1 MKPNAFR
8 FASSVLLTFGAAFA
22 YSAVSAKEL
31 PGPPNT
37 VVAEQAGASVT
48 LDDLDAFAAT
58 LPDNQRAGF
67 FDSPTRIEGIISRL
81 LIQKQLAKQAQ
92 ESGLANTP
100 IVRRQLELAQEEA
113 LSKARTLQ
121 FRKDLKIPDFSRRA
135 QEDYL
140 ANKQKYVERGILNVQ
155 HILIE
160 AKDRTPPEARA
171 LAETVRKEAVANPAD
186 FDALVAKYSEEEAS
200 AQTKG
205 LVTQAGDDKKYV
217 AEFVHAAKA
226 LKKVGDIS
234 PVVQTPYGFHVLK
247 LVERT
252 PDRTPSF
259 AEVKNS
265 IIEGMRNAYIEEQ
278 MRTFSDGLRNQ
289 PMDASPELVGSL
301 RSRYANDK
309 GDAGAASVAR

>member
-1 MKPNAFR
+1 MNPCVSRLAFPLLLI
-8 FASSVLLTFGAAFA
+8 AGVALGSVA
-22 YSAVSAKEL
+22 SAKDL

-37 VVAEQAGASVT
+37 VVAEQGGVKIT

-67 FDSPTRIEGIISRL
+67 FDSPTRIEGTISRL
-81 LIQKQLAKQAQ
+81 LVQKQLAKQAQ
-92 ESGLANTP
+92 ENGLANTAV
-100 IVRRQLELAQEEA
+100 VRRQVELAQEDA
-113 LSKARTLQ
+113 LSKARILQ
-121 FRKDLKIPDFSRRA
+121 FRSDLKIPDFSRRA

-155 HILIE
+155 HVLIE
-160 AKDRTPPEARA
+160 AKDRTPAEARA

-186 FDALVAKYSEEEAS
+186 FDALVTKYSEEEGS
-200 AQTKG
+200 DQTKG

-234 PVVQTPYGFHVLK
+234 PVVQTAYGFHVLK

-265 IIEGMRNAYIEEQ
+265 IIEGMRSAYVEEQ

-309 GDAGAASVAR
+309 GGAAAASAAQ